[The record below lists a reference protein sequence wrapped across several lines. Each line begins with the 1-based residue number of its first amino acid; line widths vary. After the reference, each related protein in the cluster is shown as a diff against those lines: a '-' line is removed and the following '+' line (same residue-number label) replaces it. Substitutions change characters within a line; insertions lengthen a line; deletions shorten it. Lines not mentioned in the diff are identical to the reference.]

1 MKSGSQFPAQPI
13 EMFVQ
18 QRQDERP
25 ERQMDELSHP
35 LLKFRRIDGSNLLT
49 ATPKNKRKGKFRI
62 REERGDCWMQQK
74 EKKAQPEKEENKNGR
89 PLL

>member
-49 ATPKNKRKGKFRI
+49 ATPKNKREEIQNQRRTRRLLDATESEKSPAGKR
-62 REERGDCWMQQK
+62 RK
-74 EKKAQPEKEENKNGR
+74 
-89 PLL
+89 

>member
-1 MKSGSQFPAQPI
+1 MLGQQTDRMKSGSQFPAQPI

-49 ATPKNKRKGKFRI
+49 ATPKNKRGGNS
-62 REERGDCWMQQK
+62 ES

>member
-1 MKSGSQFPAQPI
+1 MAPI
-13 EMFVQ
+13 YS
-18 QRQDERP
+18 RP
-25 ERQMDELSHP
+25 PQ
-35 LLKFRRIDGSNLLT
+35 KI
-49 ATPKNKRKGKFRI
+49 KGRKFRI